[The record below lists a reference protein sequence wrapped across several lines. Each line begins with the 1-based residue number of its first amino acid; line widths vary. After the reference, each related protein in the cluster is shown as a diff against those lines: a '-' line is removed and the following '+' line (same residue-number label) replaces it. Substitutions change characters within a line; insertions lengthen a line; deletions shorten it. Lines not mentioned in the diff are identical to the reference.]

1 MRTAKRSRLPGCGV
15 ICVLAGLALS
25 ACGSGGGASPQ
36 GISSAPAAKVTP
48 PARSGAAGVRGGGGG
63 AASLVSPVGFAVDSA
78 GKVYVADYGHDEICE
93 ITPAGVVTT
102 LAGSGVQGDAD
113 GTGSAASFSY
123 PESVALDSAGNV
135 YVADYGNNQIR
146 KITPAGMVTTLAGSG
161 VKGDTDGTGSAASF
175 NGPEGVAVDSAGNV
189 YVADDGNNEIRKVT
203 PAGLVTTL
211 AGLGAQG
218 DADGIGSAA
227 LFDGPEGVAVD
238 SAGNVYVAD
247 YGNNEIRKI
256 TAAGVVTTLAGS
268 GAQGDADG
276 TGKAASFNGPEGVA
290 VDSAGNVYVADY
302 GNNEIRKITPAGVV
316 TTLAGSGAQG
326 DADGTGRAASFD
338 GPEGVAVDSAGNV
351 YVGDEFNDRIREV
364 SPAGV
369 VTTLAGAGAQGDAD
383 ARRVPSRAAAA
394 T

>member
-1 MRTAKRSRLPGCGV
+1 M
-15 ICVLAGLALS
+15 
-25 ACGSGGGASPQ
+25 
-36 GISSAPAAKVTP
+36 
-48 PARSGAAGVRGGGGG
+48 
-63 AASLVSPVGFAVDSA
+63 GFAVDSA

-218 DADGIGSAA
+218 DADG
-227 LFDGPEGVAVD
+227 
-238 SAGNVYVAD
+238 
-247 YGNNEIRKI
+247 
-256 TAAGVVTTLAGS
+256 
-268 GAQGDADG
+268 